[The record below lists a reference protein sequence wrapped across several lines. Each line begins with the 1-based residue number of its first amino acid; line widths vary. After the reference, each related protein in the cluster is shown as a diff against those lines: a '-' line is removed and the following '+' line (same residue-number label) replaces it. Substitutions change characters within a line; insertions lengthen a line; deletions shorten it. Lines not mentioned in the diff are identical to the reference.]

1 MERPPKPSN
10 ELGRIQALHDLR
22 VLDTEPEERFDR
34 ITRLLCR
41 LFDCRIALISLIDS
55 DRQWF
60 KSNCGLK
67 ATETERDISFCGHA
81 ILSSDALVVEDA
93 LLDSRFYDN
102 PLVTGYPHIR
112 FYAGHPLKAT
122 TGHVLGTLC
131 LIDDNPRQLSV
142 EQRATLSDF
151 AELVEQELDNAE
163 IRRLA
168 KAEYAARQEAEKA
181 RAQLATALADA
192 ESANRDLDLATL
204 AGNVGLYSL
213 NKVTRELRMNQMFRS
228 LLEIPASADEQT
240 CRNYLQSR
248 VIDADLHKLMT
259 VFSTLDSGDFQ
270 ATEEE
275 IRVMVPRRGLCYL
288 QLTAMHDYRDG
299 NHYTR
304 GSVVD
309 VTRIRNT
316 ERRLREELSKQE
328 QIFAVVGHELR
339 TPASALKMLLADQQ
353 VKELEPHGRVID
365 DTVTHLLNVLD
376 DMRIIT
382 QPELVL
388 ESPQVEGSVA
398 DIVERSLPLISRLLQ
413 ENNLRVL
420 VNASNE
426 SRSRCIIREQL
437 IRQITLNL
445 VKNCAIHS
453 GATELVID
461 IQARKVKAGDE
472 AEMAFTLRFSDNG
485 RGIRAED
492 KLRLFEAFERGD
504 TQADGTGLGLHVSRT
519 YARTVLKG
527 DMTVGDSP
535 TGGAEFTLTAQFPI
549 AALPRNDD
557 AVAVVPPPYES
568 VLDGVRVLYA
578 EDSAVLRMMTI
589 KMLQKQGAEVIAAV
603 DGREAIALAKTH
615 PFDLVMTDLFMPN
628 ADGYEVTKQLRESG
642 FTGPIYALTAAVV
655 GDELERVKR
664 LGANEVLPK
673 PFEIDEFKASVF
685 KVRHLMRKGKTAG
698 ADNHKPRILV
708 IDDDPITLG
717 RYEALLSEKY
727 EVMTDESGLNA
738 IDDFHRYS
746 PDLIL
751 TDVNMPNVSG
761 FEVLKEVQSL
771 NPSLPIVLMSS
782 STSKTHYLRIAKSF
796 GATAALDKQADDQ
809 HILDTVSKI
818 LMDKHEKA

>member
-1 MERPPKPSN
+1 MKRPPKPSN
-10 ELGRIQALHDLR
+10 ELERIQVLQDLR

-34 ITRLLCR
+34 ITRLVCR
-41 LFDCRIALISLIDS
+41 LFDCRIALVSLIDS

-60 KSNCGLK
+60 KSNYGLK

-131 LIDDNPRQLSV
+131 LIDDKPRQLSV
-142 EQRATLSDF
+142 DERATLSDF
-151 AELVEQELDNAE
+151 AELIEQELDNAE
-163 IRRLA
+163 IRRQA

-181 RAQLATALADA
+181 RAHLATALADA
-192 ESANRDLDLATL
+192 ESANRDLDLATM
-204 AGNVGLYSL
+204 AGQVGLYSL
-213 NKVTRELRMNQMFRS
+213 NKETRELRMNPMFRS
-228 LLEIPASADEQT
+228 LLEIPASADQQT

-259 VFSTLDSGDFQ
+259 VLSTLESGDFRSI
-270 ATEEE
+270 EEE
-275 IRVMVPRRGLCYL
+275 IRVMVPGRGLSYL

-299 NHYTR
+299 NHYMR

-309 VTRIRNT
+309 VTQIRNA

-339 TPASALKMLLADQQ
+339 TPASALKMLLEDQQ
-353 VKELEPHGRVID
+353 VKELEPHGRMID

-398 DIVERSLPLISRLLQ
+398 VVVERSLPLISRLLQ
-413 ENNLRVL
+413 QNNLRVL

-437 IRQITLNL
+437 LRQITLNL

-461 IQARKVKAGDE
+461 IQAHEVQTTDGT
-472 AEMAFTLRFSDNG
+472 EMAFTLRFSDNG

-492 KLRLFEAFERGD
+492 KQRLFEAFERGD

-535 TGGAEFTLTAQFPI
+535 TGGAEFTLTAQFPM
-549 AALPRNDD
+549 AALPKKED
-557 AVAVVPPPYES
+557 AESVVPAPHEN

-615 PFDLVMTDLFMPN
+615 PFDLVVTDLFMPN
-628 ADGYEVTKQLRESG
+628 ADGYEVTRHLRESG
-642 FTGPIYALTAAVV
+642 FKGPIYVLTAAVV
-655 GDELERVKR
+655 GDEQERVKR
-664 LGANEVLPK
+664 LGATEVFPK
-673 PFEIDEFKASVF
+673 PFEIDDFKASVF
-685 KVRHLMRKGKTAG
+685 KVGNLMRDRKAKSAEV
-698 ADNHKPRILV
+698 HKPRILV

-717 RYEALLSEKY
+717 RYEAFLSETY
-727 EVMTDESGLNA
+727 EVITDESGLNA
-738 IDDFHRYS
+738 IDDFHRYN

-751 TDVNMPNVSG
+751 TDINMPNVSG
-761 FEVLKEVQSL
+761 FGVLKEVQSL
-771 NPSLPIVLMSS
+771 DPSLPIILMSS
-782 STSKTHYLRIAKSF
+782 STSEMHYLRIAKSF
-796 GATAALDKQADDQ
+796 GATATLDKQADDR
-809 HILDTVSKI
+809 HILATISKI
-818 LMDKHEKA
+818 LMDKHERA